1 MNCRILYVVGQL
13 GSGGLEH
20 QLCWLLQS
28 LDRERYRPQV
38 VVWRYNPTD
47 TFVAEIRKLG
57 VPIHSFPATLD
68 GRAKLLAL
76 RRLTRRIKP
85 QVIHSYSFH
94 TNIAAWWAAL
104 GTDTVAV
111 GSVRSDFTN
120 DKIASGQ
127 LLGRL
132 SARWPQAQIFNNFAG
147 AYQARYV
154 RSFFAPR
161 QVMVVPNALDLQQY
175 RSTPLSTNGKALIVG
190 IGSLIGVKRWDR
202 LLNGAGQLKE
212 RGLDFSVEIA
222 GSGPLRE
229 TLEQRARKLGIADRV
244 KFAGEVKDV
253 PGLLSRSTLLA
264 HTSDTEGRPNVVM
277 EAMACGRAVV
287 AMEAGDIAAL
297 VEDGK
302 TGFVVRRG
310 DNGQLAD
317 RLATLATKRK
327 LCVTM
332 GEASRQKAEKEFG
345 LGQLVDGTLA
355 AYRAAG
361 WQDPK

>member
-1 MNCRILYVVGQL
+1 MKCRVLYVVGQL
-13 GSGGLEH
+13 GAGGLER

-28 LDRERYRPQV
+28 IDRERYQPQV
-38 VVWRYNPTD
+38 VVWNFSAAD
-47 TFVAEIRKLG
+47 TYVPQIQKLG
-57 VPIHSFPATLD
+57 VPIHSFPSMLD
-68 GRAKLLAL
+68 ARGKLLAF
-76 RRLTRRIKP
+76 RRMTIRMRP
-85 QVIHSYSFH
+85 EVIHSYSFH
-94 TNIAAWWAAL
+94 TNVAAWWAAL

-111 GSVRSDFTN
+111 GSVRSDFKN
-120 DKIASGQ
+120 DKRASGL
-127 LLGRL
+127 LLGNL
-132 SARWPQAQIFNNFAG
+132 SARWPRAQIFNNYAG
-147 AYQARYV
+147 AYQARHV

-161 QVMVVPNALDLQQY
+161 QVLVVPNALDLQQY

-202 LLNGAGQLKE
+202 LLDGAAQLKE
-212 RGLDFSVEIA
+212 RALDFSVHIA

-310 DNGQLAD
+310 DD
-317 RLATLATKRK
+317 RALVERVATLIANSE
-327 LCVTM
+327 LCRQM
-332 GEASRQKAEKEFG
+332 GIAARRKAEAEFG
-345 LGQLVDGTLA
+345 LDRLVMETLA
-355 AYRAAG
+355 AYREAG
-361 WQDPK
+361 WRDAA